1 MNYIIKKSE
10 ISDNAGLGVFANK
23 NFKKNTKLGEYK
35 GKEIFINSWSQAD
48 KYNQLKDKINDTSY
62 IFLIFDGK
70 KPYKIIDAGNS
81 IDSNLT
87 NWTRYING
95 AKTVKQKKKINAE
108 FYQYDKRAFIK
119 SIKDI
124 QKGDEIILNYGPG
137 WKWNN

>member
-23 NFKKNTKLGEYK
+23 NFRKNTKLGEYK

-81 IDSNLT
+81 IDTNLT

>member
-95 AKTVKQKKKINAE
+95 AKTVQQKKKINAE